1 MYCGLARFGLCL
13 LVTTKMT
20 IHIPVLTEEAIE
32 WLNPQPGDVIADGT
46 AGGGGH
52 ARLLAEKIGNQGTLV
67 AIDRDPQ
74 AVARLET
81 ALSGLP
87 VFLANANFCDLP
99 EVLQQLNKP
108 LVNGVLL
115 DLGLSSDQL
124 ADRERGFSYESD
136 GELDLR
142 FDSTQG
148 KPAWKILERVSEKHL
163 ADTIYKYGEERMSRR
178 VASAIVK
185 RRHSKPIRTARDL
198 AELVRSIVPRSRN
211 HTIDPATRTFQALR
225 IAVNEE
231 LKWVE
236 VALKRLPDCLLP
248 GGRIAIISF
257 HSLEDRIVKN
267 AFRENDQL
275 EILTAKPIRPTEQ
288 EIERNPRARSSRMR
302 VAQRKANT

>member
-1 MYCGLARFGLCL
+1 
-13 LVTTKMT
+13 MT
-20 IHIPVLTEEAIE
+20 IHIPVLSEEVIE

-52 ARLLAEKIGNQGTLV
+52 ARLLADKIGNQGTLV

-74 AVARLET
+74 AVERLET

-142 FDSTQG
+142 FDYTQG

-198 AELVRSIVPRSRN
+198 AELVRSVVPRSRN